1 MHSARFK
8 WHTTHLP
15 IVLAASLG
23 VFVVVFIILG
33 LANQNAVGWI
43 RHTSQV
49 RASLSMLSADLMETT
64 RDRLMFLETGQ
75 KGFLSASASAQ
86 QIMIDRLIQTAALV
100 QDNPDQLKRFAELKA
115 LIEQRIVSGQ
125 ALIETRSAEEFHAG
139 VDGPLGVQALT
150 DLELA
155 RQKIVEIEGNRKKPV

>member
-86 QIMIDRLIQTAALV
+86 QIMIDRLI
-100 QDNPDQLKRFAELKA
+100 
-115 LIEQRIVSGQ
+115 
-125 ALIETRSAEEFHAG
+125 
-139 VDGPLGVQALT
+139 
-150 DLELA
+150 
-155 RQKIVEIEGNRKKPV
+155 

>member
-1 MHSARFK
+1 MRLIYLRGNEKGDRKGGIQKYSNVATGSDFMHSARFK

-33 LANQNAVGWI
+33 LANQDAVGWI

-86 QIMIDRLIQTAALV
+86 QIMIDRLI
-100 QDNPDQLKRFAELKA
+100 
-115 LIEQRIVSGQ
+115 
-125 ALIETRSAEEFHAG
+125 
-139 VDGPLGVQALT
+139 
-150 DLELA
+150 
-155 RQKIVEIEGNRKKPV
+155 